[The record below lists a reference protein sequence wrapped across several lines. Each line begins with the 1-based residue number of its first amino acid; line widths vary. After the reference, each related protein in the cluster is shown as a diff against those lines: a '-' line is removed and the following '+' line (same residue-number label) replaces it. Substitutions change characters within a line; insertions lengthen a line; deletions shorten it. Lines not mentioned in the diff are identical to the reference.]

1 MTAAKNTLRP
11 PNKGS
16 MHCLPMQIRH
26 NASRGPKKYTVE
38 DGATSRQPH
47 NFQDVEKEAIQKGTR
62 LHRDSNLE
70 KRQQR
75 LGNLSASDPD
85 YFKKLDMKE
94 CMLEV
99 QAALIRKLAAEE
111 NRIKGFV
118 ETFELSDMDFNERV
132 RDVEEGIQAL
142 QY

>member
-1 MTAAKNTLRP
+1 ME
-11 PNKGS
+11 
-16 MHCLPMQIRH
+16 
-26 NASRGPKKYTVE
+26 KK
-38 DGATSRQPH
+38 
-47 NFQDVEKEAIQKGTR
+47 AIQKGTR
-62 LHRDSNLE
+62 LLRDSNLE

-75 LGNLSASDPD
+75 LGNLSASGSD
-85 YFKKLDMKE
+85 YFRKLDMKE

-111 NRIKGFV
+111 NRIKGFI
-118 ETFELSDMDFNERV
+118 ETFELSDMDFNELV

>member
-1 MTAAKNTLRP
+1 
-11 PNKGS
+11 
-16 MHCLPMQIRH
+16 MQIGL